1 MQPLPET
8 VRGSRSPRIL
18 IGTAA
23 VLAALVLALWYAIHA
38 EMISIPVL
46 AAFMDKHRALAP
58 LLFVLLHTIAAIAFV
73 PCSPFTALAGVLWD
87 QPYALLYSVT
97 GAICAA
103 SATFG
108 VARTSAGK
116 FLREKFHHKSVDW
129 VFAKVEAHGWET
141 VAFTQ
146 INPVFPASTLGYVFG
161 LSRIPFR
168 IYLVTSIVFM
178 LPLQLIVVSFG
189 QTLRNTALSRDADFL
204 IAQFAVM
211 LISGLALIALKP
223 VTRKLLNRDGQ
234 QS

>member
-1 MQPLPET
+1 MQPLPEP
-8 VRGSRSPRIL
+8 VGGGSSPRIL
-18 IGTAA
+18 LA
-23 VLAALVLALWYAIHA
+23 VAAALAVILLALWYAVHTGA
-38 EMISIPVL
+38 ISIPAL
-46 AAFMDKHRALAP
+46 AAFMDRHRTIAP
-58 LLFVLLHTIAAIAFV
+58 LIFVLLHTIAAIAFV

-87 QPYALLYSVT
+87 QPYAVLYSVT

-103 SATFG
+103 CTTFG
-108 VARTSAGK
+108 LARTAAGK
-116 FLREKFHHKSVDW
+116 FVREKLRHKSVDW
-129 VFAKVEAHGWET
+129 VFAQVEAHGWET

-168 IYLVTSIVFM
+168 VYLVTSIVFM

-189 QTLRNTALSRDADFL
+189 QTLRNAALSRDPDFL

-211 LISGLALIALKP
+211 LISALALLALKP
-223 VTRKLLNRDGQ
+223 ITRKLLDRDRQ